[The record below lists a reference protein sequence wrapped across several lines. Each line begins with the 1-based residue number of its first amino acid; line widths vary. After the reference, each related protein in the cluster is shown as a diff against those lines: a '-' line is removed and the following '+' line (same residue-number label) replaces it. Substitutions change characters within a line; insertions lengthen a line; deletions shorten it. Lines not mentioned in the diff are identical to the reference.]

1 MSAASLASSIERQTA
16 APGPRSEEELDL
28 LLSEPS
34 PAALAALDKLDSDL
48 VILGV
53 SGKMGPTLARMAV
66 RALDQLNS
74 PHRVYGVAR
83 FSQPHTRDQLEAGAS
98 RRAPATCWTGH
109 NSPPCPLAA
118 TSSL

>member
-1 MSAASLASSIERQTA
+1 MSAASLASSIERQTT

-83 FSQPHTRDQLEAGAS
+83 FSQPHVARPTGGAGAS
-98 RRAPATCWTGH
+98 RRAPATCWTAH
-109 NSPPCPLAA
+109 SSPPCPLAA
-118 TSSL
+118 T

>member
-1 MSAASLASSIERQTA
+1 MSAASLASSIESQTA
-16 APGPRSEEELDL
+16 EPGPRSEEELDL

-83 FSQPHTRDQLEAGAS
+83 FSQPGTRDQLQDWGVQTHHLRPAGPDTA
-98 RRAPATCWTGH
+98 RLPAR
-109 NSPPCPLAA
+109 
-118 TSSL
+118 